1 MNRGWKWLL
10 VIIALLMMPM
20 PVLIINAN
28 WWLIEPYIKM
38 NWTPIS
44 WSNTFL
50 AYYLLIASVL
60 VLLLLLVFLL
70 TVLFYPTRRK
80 FNLINK
86 KHGRLTVTAK
96 AINNFVKDSLEKEPY
111 LNNPKVSS
119 RLTKRQIKIKIAGD
133 FLASNNAQAKF
144 DNYLHTLEDNLRN
157 LLGIEQRP
165 KIRIKLANYHPQE
178 ENTNRKLQ

>member
-44 WSNTFL
+44 WSNTSL

-70 TVLFYPTRRK
+70 TVLF
-80 FNLINK
+80 
-86 KHGRLTVTAK
+86 
-96 AINNFVKDSLEKEPY
+96 
-111 LNNPKVSS
+111 
-119 RLTKRQIKIKIAGD
+119 
-133 FLASNNAQAKF
+133 
-144 DNYLHTLEDNLRN
+144 
-157 LLGIEQRP
+157 
-165 KIRIKLANYHPQE
+165 
-178 ENTNRKLQ
+178 